1 MRAARR
7 EEMGNEQEER
17 QRNEISKINKGDI
30 GSDGEQNNKEKERKK
45 EKWHREEE
53 WREISALRRTKTL
66 RKHMSKKLCVYQI
79 SQLRKAETAVFPPQR
94 SSSVVFQTHQ
104 QQLPA

>member
-17 QRNEISKINKGDI
+17 QQNKISKINEGDI

-45 EKWHREEE
+45 SGTEKRNGG
-53 WREISALRRTKTL
+53 RD
-66 RKHMSKKLCVYQI
+66 Q
-79 SQLRKAETAVFPPQR
+79 F
-94 SSSVVFQTHQ
+94 
-104 QQLPA
+104 

>member
-45 EKWHREEE
+45 ERKVAQRRGMEGDISIKKDKDTEETYE
-53 WREISALRRTKTL
+53 
-66 RKHMSKKLCVYQI
+66 
-79 SQLRKAETAVFPPQR
+79 
-94 SSSVVFQTHQ
+94 
-104 QQLPA
+104 

>member
-45 EKWHREEE
+45 ETWHREEE
-53 WREISALRRTKTL
+53 WREIS
-66 RKHMSKKLCVYQI
+66 V
-79 SQLRKAETAVFPPQR
+79 
-94 SSSVVFQTHQ
+94 
-104 QQLPA
+104 

>member
-30 GSDGEQNNKEKERKK
+30 GSDGEQNNKEK
-45 EKWHREEE
+45 
-53 WREISALRRTKTL
+53 
-66 RKHMSKKLCVYQI
+66 
-79 SQLRKAETAVFPPQR
+79 
-94 SSSVVFQTHQ
+94 
-104 QQLPA
+104 

>member
-17 QRNEISKINKGDI
+17 QQNKISKINEGDI

-53 WREISALRRTKTL
+53 WREISVLRRGGG
-66 RKHMSKKLCVYQI
+66 Q
-79 SQLRKAETAVFPPQR
+79 QEGQR
-94 SSSVVFQTHQ
+94 H
-104 QQLPA
+104 